1 MKNRRWQLM
10 PLTDDGYVDYVF
22 EDLVD
27 QKSAEYKNTFGDV
40 DTSVDSFLGKLIR
53 IRAKEQVEAD
63 MHAHDV
69 YDSGFKDTSTG
80 ISLDRKASNSGIQRQ
95 QAQSSVAKLQVTGQP
110 GYVIP
115 EDTQFMTEDATVFVN
130 AYDTQIDSN
139 GNAELT
145 VYSDDTADYT
155 NVDANTITVQANPVD
170 EINTVNNNAPASGGA
185 DLETDYALRKRIDA
199 TNQSKEGPTHDGIK
213 TGVLNVNGV
222 VDAFVV
228 SNDTNQTDEQGN
240 PPWTTHVFVKGGR
253 PEDIAQKLWSIGGS
267 NTSFVGDEAV
277 TTYDKSEHPQV
288 IHFDYVNDLS
298 IYVSVNLVGENIDV
312 DTVTESITDYIDAVG
327 MGNTVVLT
335 KLLVAICQNDN
346 VQDANNLL
354 IGTSE
359 DDMESKNITAKQYQN
374 ATTDESKIKVVINN
388 G

>member
-1 MKNRRWQLM
+1 M
-10 PLTDDGYVDYVF
+10 PLTDDGYI
-22 EDLVD
+22 DLVYED
-27 QKSAEYKNTFGDV
+27 VVDKKSAEYKKSLGNV
-40 DTSVDSFLGKLIR
+40 DTSVDSVLGKIIR
-53 IRAKEQVEAD
+53 IQAKGIVEAD

-95 QAQSSVAKLQVTGQP
+95 QAQAAVAKLQITGQP

-115 EDTQFMTEDATVFVN
+115 ENTEFMTEEATVFVN

-145 VYSDDTADYT
+145 AYSDDTADYT

-170 EINTVNNNAPASGGA
+170 EINTVTNNAPASGGA

-213 TGVLNVNGV
+213 TGMLNVNGV
-222 VDAFVV
+222 TDAFVV
-228 SNDTNQTDEQGN
+228 SNDTGQTDDQGN

-253 PEDIAQKLWSIGGS
+253 PEDIAQKLWNIGGS
-267 NTSFVGDEAV
+267 NTSFVGDQAI
-277 TTYDKSEHPQV
+277 TTYDRSNHPQV
-288 IHFDYVNDLS
+288 IHFDYVNDLP
-298 IYVSVNLVGENIDV
+298 IYVSVNLVGQNIDT
-312 DTVTESITDYIDAVG
+312 DTVTESITDYIDGVG

-354 IGTSE
+354 IGT
-359 DDMESKNITAKQYQN
+359 DQAKLADKNITANQYQN
-374 ATTDESKIKVVINN
+374 ATTDESKITVVVNN